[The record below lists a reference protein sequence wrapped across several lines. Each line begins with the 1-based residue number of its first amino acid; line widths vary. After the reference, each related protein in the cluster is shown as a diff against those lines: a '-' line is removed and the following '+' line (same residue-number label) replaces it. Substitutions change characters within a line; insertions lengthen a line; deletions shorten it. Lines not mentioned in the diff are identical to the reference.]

1 MRERSPSTKHSPAGH
16 DAFTV
21 DIVLVTPRGQHLDVL
36 AVRHQRERG
45 TSQWSL
51 PWTVPQTGETLMAAA
66 RRLAREIASTD
77 VPWMEQVGAFAD
89 GTRHPSGAELSV
101 CFVGVI
107 PADGGRRLRENASW
121 QEVEGLS
128 PGDARQVQMLR
139 RSVDTLRLRM
149 DFAPIPFHLLPSR
162 FTLSELQ
169 QVYELLLGRRLHKAS
184 FRRALHAAWLVVPT
198 DEWRREGRGRP
209 AQLFRFAPR
218 KRRGR
223 RRGVRFTL
231 L

>member
-1 MRERSPSTKHSPAGH
+1 MRERSAGRKHARAGH

-21 DIVLVTPRGQHLDVL
+21 DIVLITPRGPHLDVL
-36 AVRHQRERG
+36 AVRQQRDRG
-45 TSQWSL
+45 ASPWSL
-51 PWTVPQTGETLMAAA
+51 PWTVPQAGETLMAAA
-66 RRLAREIASTD
+66 RRLARETASTD

-89 GTRHPSGAELSV
+89 GSGHPSGAELSV

-107 PADGGRRLRENASW
+107 PVDAGRQLRENASW
-121 QEVEGLS
+121 REIAALS
-128 PGDARQVQMLR
+128 PSGPRQAQMLG
-139 RSVDTLRLRM
+139 RSVDALRLRM

-198 DEWRREGRGRP
+198 NAWRREGRGRP